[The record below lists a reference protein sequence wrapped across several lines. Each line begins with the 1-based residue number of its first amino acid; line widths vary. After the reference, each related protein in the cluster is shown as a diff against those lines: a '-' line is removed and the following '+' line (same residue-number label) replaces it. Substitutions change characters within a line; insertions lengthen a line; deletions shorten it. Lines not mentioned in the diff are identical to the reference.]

1 MTNKLYYLVLFGLIL
16 AMARIIPHPPNFTP
30 ILASAIMAP
39 LLIKDRFFGI
49 AIPIFGM
56 FVADIVIGFH
66 PYQLVIY
73 LTIATIG
80 LVSTMKVNYM
90 KLGLLAIGSSV
101 WFFLTTNF
109 AVWLAWDFY
118 PKSIEGLITCYTL
131 ALPFFTNTLI
141 STVLFTGILT
151 LAIKPMEKANEK
163 ISNFIC
169 IYLKICVIV
178 VKSKRC
184 LSWSKSAS
192 S

>member
-1 MTNKLYYLVLFGLIL
+1 MHEEYAMTNKLYYLILFGLLL
-16 AMARIIPHPPNFTP
+16 ALARIIPHPPNFTP

-49 AIPIFGM
+49 AIPILGM
-56 FVADIVIGFH
+56 LIADIVIGFH

-80 LVSTMKVNYM
+80 LVSTMKVNYT

-118 PKSIEGLITCYTL
+118 PKSFEGLITCYTL

-141 STVLFTGILT
+141 STVIFTAILT

-163 ISNFIC
+163 ISNF
-169 IYLKICVIV
+169 VMFIV
-178 VKSKRC
+178 RRSGI
-184 LSWSKSAS
+184 ST
-192 S
+192 